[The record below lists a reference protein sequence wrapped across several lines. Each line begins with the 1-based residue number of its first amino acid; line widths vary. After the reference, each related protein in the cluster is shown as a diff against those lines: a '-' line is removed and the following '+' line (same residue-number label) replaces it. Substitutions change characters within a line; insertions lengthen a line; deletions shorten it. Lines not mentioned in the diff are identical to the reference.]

1 VAAEPPPAGWYKD
14 PRGQGQRYWDGRQWT
29 EHTHPAPAQQPAAP
43 AQQAAAQQPAAAP
56 QQPAP
61 AQRAPA
67 RPAPAAQPG
76 PGAPQQARP
85 VAPQAPV
92 AGTPLAA
99 RPAKPVVPI
108 PPALW
113 AAFAALVLMII
124 GGFGPYAEVLDR
136 VTINGTDEN
145 AGDGWVVIGL
155 AVIAGIFLAVWFAN
169 RARWQ
174 FIVAAVLGA
183 LSTIACI
190 IDIVDI
196 NDVASSGLFA
206 GADVADPAWGLY
218 LATFGSLLLAIAAG
232 IAAATVRR

>member
-1 VAAEPPPAGWYKD
+1 VASQPPPAGWYQD

-29 EHTHPAPAQQPAAP
+29 EHTHPAPAQQAAP
-43 AQQAAAQQPAAAP
+43 AQQRQ
-56 QQPAP
+56 AP

-67 RPAPAAQPG
+67 QQRQAPAQQQAPAQRQ
-76 PGAPQQARP
+76 APAQARP

-92 AGTPLAA
+92 AGAPLAG

-113 AAFAALVLMII
+113 AAFVALVLMII
-124 GGFGPYAEVLDR
+124 GGFGPYAKVLDR
-136 VTINGTDEN
+136 ITINGTSEN

-196 NDVASSGLFA
+196 NDVASSGLFG

-218 LATFGSLLLAIAAG
+218 LATFGSLLLAITAG